1 MISVALLLFP
11 GLGLALLGCKTVAE
25 LRWNAILVFSS
36 SRPRPC
42 AVKASSCASRNLV
55 SNQVSKQ
62 QLAELALAIG
72 LIRPRGPGGVVG
84 LTLPMARADRGS
96 RPVNCL
102 PRSDLG
108 QVVNLSLSVA

>member
-25 LRWNAILVFSS
+25 LRCNALLVFSS

-62 QLAELALAIG
+62 QLAELAIG
-72 LIRPRGPGGVVG
+72 LIRPRGLGGVVG
-84 LTLPMARADRGS
+84 LTLPMERVDGGL
-96 RPVNCL
+96 RPVNSL
-102 PRSDLG
+102 PCSDLG
-108 QVVNLSLSVA
+108 QVG